1 LAAIAAILIGLHLA
15 VTVLAAALFPRRG
28 RAGGLAAAEPLT

>member
-15 VTVLAAALFPRRG
+15 VTAFAAWLFPRRG
-28 RAGGLAAAEPLT
+28 NAGGLAAAEPLT